1 MAKGG
6 PIVKIIINFLMLL
19 VAIVIPLAFA
29 VLYFHFKAKIA
40 FLSLIPMVF
49 MTNPPGSIFPLIP
62 FTITIAPF
70 FYALDDLEWLW
81 LEIFVYILLPFIL
94 ISTFKTEVFCCYC
107 RAPPRP
113 FESKN
118 AINMGL
124 AIITHE
130 RVLWANNFLLLCSLT
145 EVREGLN
152 NFFFEWRISTLS
164 SPIISQSVSKIL

>member
-1 MAKGG
+1 M
-6 PIVKIIINFLMLL
+6 KIIFNFLMLL
-19 VAIVIPLAFA
+19 FAIAIPIAFA
-29 VLYFHFKAKIA
+29 VLYFHFHVKIA
-40 FLSLIPMVF
+40 MMSLIPMVF

-70 FYALDDLEWLW
+70 FLALDDLEWLW

-94 ISTFKTEVFCCYC
+94 ISIFKTEVFCCYC
-107 RAPPRP
+107 RQPPKP
-113 FESKN
+113 FVAKD

-130 RVLWANNFLLLCSLT
+130 RVLWANNLMLLCSLT

-152 NFFFEWRISTLS
+152 NFFSGKYPPFQVL
-164 SPIISQSVSKIL
+164 